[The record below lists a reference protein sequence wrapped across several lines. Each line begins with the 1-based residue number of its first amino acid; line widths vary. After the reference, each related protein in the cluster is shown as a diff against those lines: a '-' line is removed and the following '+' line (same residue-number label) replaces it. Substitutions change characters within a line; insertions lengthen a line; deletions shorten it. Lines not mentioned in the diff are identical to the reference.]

1 MGGGGLMQLVAYGM
15 QDVYLTGNSQITFF
29 KNLYRRHTNFS
40 VEAVEQTFQSASKQ
54 FGNRLVAV
62 ISRNGDLLH
71 RLWLEVEMPTDF
83 PLDQTSSV
91 DSYTGGA
98 HASGSFQS
106 GTMGDTSTSIS
117 TKKYRYVSK
126 LGNTL
131 LKSAEV
137 EIGGQRIDK
146 VYGRWEELWQG
157 YSKRQEKKEC
167 FDHMTANYGDNLY
180 GLGANSAAA
189 QLPNDAGSNTVPN
202 STQVGTGGSLG
213 IVWDHTFFGTGENG
227 ETPRAH
233 YPILPERTV
242 DNESYQRT
250 AGGKFKMYLP
260 INFWFSKG
268 SAGAAL
274 PLIALQYHEVRIT
287 LELAQASE
295 ILIKH
300 CIMPR
305 STTITGFNN
314 ANFYEAPVDR
324 EISAYA
330 GGDGFQMKSNPK
342 LYSDFFYLDTDER
355 RRFSQMSHEYLV
367 EQLQFTGKES
377 FAVKNSGET
386 NATVRLN
393 FNHPTKAIYFTAEPS
408 QLSSSSVEAGL
419 LPNPYYNGHCHPV
432 KVHNAQ
438 KQVRTNIL
446 NPIGPHD
453 NSPFAEVGLML
464 NGHDRFSQRSG
475 SYFSWVQ
482 PYQHHTRCSTTDLRH
497 GSWYGMYSFC
507 LSPEEHQPSGAL
519 NFSRI
524 DNAQLKLIFKAGDT
538 DFSLN
543 HRASSPFGGDGSAN
557 PTHGTEHT
565 RDVYVYALSYNV
577 LRILSG
583 MGGLAF
589 SN

>member
-91 DSYTGGA
+91 DTHSGGA
-98 HASGSFQS
+98 NATGASFAG
-106 GTMGDTSTSIS
+106 GTLGDTDTSIS

-180 GLGANSAAA
+180 GLGANSAASG
-189 QLPNDAGSNTVPN
+189 LPADPTANTIPTA
-202 STQVGTGGSLG
+202 TQVGTAAYA
-213 IVWDHTFFGTGENG
+213 WDDSFFGTGENG

-233 YPILPERTV
+233 YPILPERTSTDS
-242 DNESYQRT
+242 DNEKYKRT
-250 AGGKFKMYLP
+250 MGGKFKMYLP

-305 STTITGFNN
+305 SATMTGFEN
-314 ANFYEAPVDR
+314 ADFYEAPVEG

-330 GGDGFQMKSNPK
+330 AGDGFQMKSNPK

-355 RRFSQMSHEYLV
+355 RRFSQMSHEYLI

-377 FAVKNSGET
+377 FVVKNSGET
-386 NATVRLN
+386 NSTLRLN
-393 FNHPTKAIYFTAEPS
+393 FNHPTKAIYFSAEPS
-408 QLSSSSVEAGL
+408 QLSSSLEAGV

-438 KQVRTNIL
+438 KQVRSSL
-446 NPIGPHD
+446 VNPIGPHD
-453 NSPFAEVGLML
+453 NSPFQEVGLML

-482 PYQHHTRCSTTDLRH
+482 PYQHHTRCSPTDLRH

-524 DNAQLKLIFKAGDT
+524 DNAQLKLIFKAGDK
-538 DFSLN
+538 DFTKGHS
-543 HRASSPFGGDGSAN
+543 SSPFGADAED
-557 PTHGTEHT
+557 GTEHT

>member
-83 PLDQTSSV
+83 PLD
-91 DSYTGGA
+91 
-98 HASGSFQS
+98 
-106 GTMGDTSTSIS
+106 DTDKVTFIS
-117 TKKYRYVSK
+117 NKKYRYVSK
-126 LGNTL
+126 LGHTL

-167 FDHMTANYGDNLY
+167 FDHMTANFGDNLY
-180 GLGANSAAA
+180 GLGANSAKT
-189 QLPNDAGSNTVPN
+189 DGTTSII
-202 STQVGTGGSLG
+202 STNQDDSL
-213 IVWDHTFFGTGENG
+213 FGTGDDG
-227 ETPRAH
+227 ETPKAH
-233 YPILPERTV
+233 YPILPERLPVGSTA
-242 DNESYQRT
+242 DNETHRRT
-250 AGGKFKMYLP
+250 ADGKFKMYLP

-287 LELAQASE
+287 IELAQASE
-295 ILIKH
+295 ILVKH
-300 CIMPR
+300 CIQPK
-305 STTITGFNN
+305 SINHDITEDIDNPKSFSG
-314 ANFYEAPVDR
+314 ANFYEAPKDD
-324 EISAYA
+324 EISSYA

-377 FAVKNSGET
+377 FVVKNSGET
-386 NATVRLN
+386 NSTVRLN

-408 QLSSSSVEAGL
+408 QLSSSVEAGL

-432 KVHNAQ
+432 QVHNKQ
-438 KQVRTNIL
+438 KSLSDKKPAYAV
-446 NPIGPHD
+446 GPYD

-482 PYQHHTRCSTTDLRH
+482 PYQHHTRCSSTGLRH

-524 DNAQLKLIFKAGDT
+524 DNAQLKLVFKAGDS
-538 DFSLN
+538 DFSLG
-543 HRASSPFGGDGSAN
+543 HSEFSPFATGKASPDN
-557 PTHGTEHT
+557 PGEHT

-583 MGGLAF
+583 MGGLSF